1 MSLLPTKNPEIINLD
16 DSPPRPEEDDD
27 DDPHI
32 FMKMEV
38 VLNNMKICQ
47 KDEKTVS
54 TTPQTEADSRSQT
67 PNTDLDH
74 HADSETV
81 DLDFEGSESS
91 SPVTPVSTHSSEDQ
105 DQGDGDNPDV
115 AKLDLED
122 CYLCLDCD
130 KVLTDS
136 DQLADHCQTFPD
148 HSNIN
153 PLCVYNNFSLQMT
166 DVAKSK
172 EYHEVVEELLDL
184 YLLHKN
190 RKSLKRSLKEDTE
203 IQHQPPLKVNVVRTA
218 SGEFEY
224 KKNVRCWFWSAA
236 KQSP

>member
-54 TTPQTEADSRSQT
+54 TTRQTEADSRSQT
-67 PNTDLDH
+67 PNTDLDQH
-74 HADSETV
+74 DDSETV

-184 YLLHKN
+184 YLLQKN
-190 RKSLKRSLKEDTE
+190 SKSLKRSLKGDTE